1 MKGKQLIDPMVFRDQ
16 DKFVFVD
23 DWVPRPED
31 MLFKT
36 VKGYIITDV
45 SDYYGAKPNME
56 LDAFVMPSKRSYN
69 SPTMREHI
77 VRYVNYFEKYYDTDR
92 LLYSAYC
99 KIKYMIDC
107 EPGYTKE
114 MLFYDIMRYIVRG
127 PIEFLTWV
135 MVQENYRLNLNYKS
149 RTSPSLQYTNN
160 HAMLLMKISVQMNQ
174 IIPLLCH
181 FMYRRKVQNTNE
193 FLFEIYDKLIEHPYI
208 DIYGKLYE
216 TAYSNIMS
224 SVKGHS
230 VIWGK
235 QDIRGIDPVIHAI
248 QCVQNI
254 LINIICKYNFSE
266 NIVHYNY
273 SSILKNTGFQITGI
287 EYEYTFVSLS
297 SSKRDEDK
305 VLVPLTGNSEI
316 VIHLNCWEA
325 IKPSDYNV
333 AIDCKRESDESLKE
347 QDGCSMGKP
356 YGMLQLVISS

>member
-1 MKGKQLIDPMVFRDQ
+1 MNEKHTIDPMIFKDYEN
-16 DKFVFVD
+16 FVYVD
-23 DWVPRPED
+23 EWIPEPED

-36 VKGYIITDV
+36 IKGYIITDV
-45 SDYYGAKPNME
+45 SGFYGAEPNME
-56 LDAFVMPSKRSYN
+56 SDAFTMPSKRSYN
-69 SPTMREHI
+69 SPNMREHI
-77 VRYVNYFEKYYDTDR
+77 IRYINYFEKYYDENK

-107 EPGYTKE
+107 ESGYTKE
-114 MLFYDIMRYIVRG
+114 MFFYDIMKYIIKG
-127 PIEFLTWV
+127 PIEYLTWL
-135 MVQENYRLNLNYKS
+135 MVIDNYQLNLNYKS

-160 HAMLLMKISVQMNQ
+160 HAMILMKISVQMNQ

-181 FMYRRKVQNTNE
+181 FMHKKKVQNTNE
-193 FLFEIYDKLIEHPYI
+193 FLFEIYDKLLDHPTV

-216 TAYSNIMS
+216 TAYSNIMA

-254 LINIICKYNFSE
+254 IINIICKYNFSE

-287 EYEYTFVSLS
+287 EYEYTFISLS
-297 SSKRDEDK
+297 SSKRDED
-305 VLVPLTGNSEI
+305 
-316 VIHLNCWEA
+316 
-325 IKPSDYNV
+325 
-333 AIDCKRESDESLKE
+333 
-347 QDGCSMGKP
+347 
-356 YGMLQLVISS
+356 